1 MVLQIY
7 SATEFRRV
15 VIDGSREQLVVVDFY
30 ADWCGPCRM
39 VAPFIDSLATKFHQV
54 LFVKVNVDEV
64 QDVAQLCRVH
74 AMPTFQLFLNGNKV
88 DEIVGAD
95 VAALERSVAA
105 QAQPVAFAGPG
116 HTLGTRATSE
126 DTKAATTTN
135 STPSGTP
142 IARPNAV
149 ADGLQTTTG
158 SAGSAGARASQGEGQ
173 LPVSAS
179 ETMPTFV
186 SEKILEELQAMGFP
200 RTRALNACI
209 ATDNESLEKAMEWI
223 FAHDEDPNIDKLDP
237 ALDVRVTGAEDL
249 LSKSKEEKQ
258 LMLKR
263 LQEEARKRREA
274 EEKKLAIEQEK
285 NRIRSGKEIAEAKR
299 KAEEE
304 RRKRDIRE
312 RLREQREQQMER
324 ERLRRLLE
332 DDRQR
337 RLELQRGPTPVRL
350 VEQPPDPNTN
360 QPKAVE
366 KSELE
371 TRPTRLQLRLPD
383 GTNVEADFTN
393 ETRLRDVANY
403 VLNKY
408 PSLGERISL
417 MRTYPRRKFLEH
429 ELDQMT
435 LQDAEL
441 YPRGAL
447 FVLRP

>member
-105 QAQPVAFAGPG
+105 QAQPRRDPLVPLEPG
-116 HTLGTRATSE
+116 R
-126 DTKAATTTN
+126 
-135 STPSGTP
+135 
-142 IARPNAV
+142 
-149 ADGLQTTTG
+149 
-158 SAGSAGARASQGEGQ
+158 ARARDSFLYQQ
-173 LPVSAS
+173 AR
-179 ETMPTFV
+179 
-186 SEKILEELQAMGFP
+186 QAMGFP

-403 VLNKY
+403 VLNNY